1 MSSKFTFS
9 LHSQLEEQVNGKKNL
24 NKLLC
29 KRKKVPWSALH
40 MWRYNRMR
48 EKDSIFFAPLID
60 GELVHDLIFPHGF
73 S

>member
-1 MSSKFTFS
+1 MA
-9 LHSQLEEQVNGKKNL
+9 KKKL